1 MKLDEII
8 VEQNRIRIRH
18 HQKTPHKY
26 SVVSFLQIPD
36 CPVLSC
42 AEPDCKL
49 QDRTGTVSIAVVR
62 TVAVLRAG
70 VPAPTLGHL
79 IGRLA
84 GLAVSSEHVAL
95 ATPELVW
102 LLVVVAGEVRAA
114 VSGVSVDGMSLEKVL
129 RSECFPP
136 GTGEAVNL
144 VYFLPVTPPRLLAG
158 LVLPHTAPHLGVED
172 ERDRAGELEGAP
184 VVALDVFVADILLRV
199 VEHAVGSLALRV
211 SVRGRLLDVD
221 PVPAVHVVRE
231 HTLLVVGNLVVEEKT
246 LGTELYVCHSL
257 ATDVE
262 EVALLEV
269 SELSVGFR
277 TLKLRAEFSILLG

>member
-1 MKLDEII
+1 M
-8 VEQNRIRIRH
+8 
-18 HQKTPHKY
+18 
-26 SVVSFLQIPD
+26 QI
-36 CPVLSC
+36 
-42 AEPDCKL
+42 
-49 QDRTGTVSIAVVR
+49 T
-62 TVAVLRAG
+62 
-70 VPAPTLGHL
+70 H
-79 IGRLA
+79 
-84 GLAVSSEHVAL
+84 
-95 ATPELVW
+95 
-102 LLVVVAGEVRAA
+102 LVVVAGEVRAA

-184 VVALDVFVADILLRV
+184 VVALDVFVADVLLGV

-246 LGTELYVCHSL
+246 LRTELYVCHSL

-269 SELSVGFR
+269 SELPVWLR
-277 TLKLRAEFSILLG
+277 TFKIRTEFSILLCRGQVSHCETEKGEVCSQQHPSLE